1 MLKKVSNTAIFF
13 NIIEKT
19 AWDFCLKKSLVL
31 SSLSLASMDKV
42 SSKISN

>member
-1 MLKKVSNTAIFF
+1 MLKKVSHTAIFF

-19 AWDFCLKKSLVL
+19 AWDFCLEKSLVL
-31 SSLSLASMDKV
+31 SSSSVSSMDKV